1 MFQLLFEG
9 LKSGF
14 PAPPSADDAPL
25 CLQDDRL
32 NRSGRPT
39 CPRCACHKQ
48 LSAECLAARHC
59 CPGFHAVARLQCSGS
74 AHLSAS
80 CTNPAHTLLCRRW
93 SARKTSTLS
102 ASSVPSAPAP
112 LQNFPPVVPALRAG
126 SAPLSTTQ
134 PFLLSRQRQAGR
146 FQQLTM
152 WPSVCPA
159 QRASA
164 VLAAASSQSMGPWRW
179 HTEIATPAGEGG
191 ALSVLHILMRH
202 MQPQHAHETMP
213 KCMCETQRS
222 LHKGFQVAMR
232 HQLDVIFLLVRSGA
246 ITSCS

>member
-1 MFQLLFEG
+1 
-9 LKSGF
+9 
-14 PAPPSADDAPL
+14 
-25 CLQDDRL
+25 
-32 NRSGRPT
+32 
-39 CPRCACHKQ
+39 
-48 LSAECLAARHC
+48 
-59 CPGFHAVARLQCSGS
+59 
-74 AHLSAS
+74 
-80 CTNPAHTLLCRRW
+80 
-93 SARKTSTLS
+93 
-102 ASSVPSAPAP
+102 
-112 LQNFPPVVPALRAG
+112 
-126 SAPLSTTQ
+126 
-134 PFLLSRQRQAGR
+134 
-146 FQQLTM
+146 M

-222 LHKGFQVAMR
+222 LHKGFQIAMR

-246 ITSCS
+246 ITSCSRVHQERAAQPHARHLHCIAMPLLLIITLTAISCTLSMSSAPQAVLYSTHYVMVGTLTGQVTTAPPLTTSCPALPAASAQKAASSQPLATCTTCCKLYLYCLCHPSPGMCGRAFSGMGSP